1 MNAEPSHMFS
11 NVNSQIISWENRAL
25 LFQCVFTAFCS
36 LRLCVWGSARLS
48 FSEFWHLVI
57 GDKFLSP
64 AFLFYAVEPGLRLQ
78 RKTLRWVNV
87 KVKKC
92 EWRLK
97 TLHLAFRRATDAD
110 SVLCFLTSGFKKTL
124 WAQWIRTTRP
134 SAFTSLCWAS
144 YLGSTSLKS
153 VFFIFF
159 LKCSCYS
166 LWFEITWFFHL
177 CHIQCP
183 YVTDV
188 TVIRPFKNTFR

>member
-87 KVKKC
+87 KIKKC

-124 WAQWIRTTRP
+124 SSVDQNHKTICIHK
-134 SAFTSLCWAS
+134 FVLSLTFGFHQS
-144 YLGSTSLKS
+144 EIS
-153 VFFIFF
+153 VLHFF
-159 LKCSCYS
+159 S
-166 LWFEITWFFHL
+166 
-177 CHIQCP
+177 
-183 YVTDV
+183 
-188 TVIRPFKNTFR
+188 